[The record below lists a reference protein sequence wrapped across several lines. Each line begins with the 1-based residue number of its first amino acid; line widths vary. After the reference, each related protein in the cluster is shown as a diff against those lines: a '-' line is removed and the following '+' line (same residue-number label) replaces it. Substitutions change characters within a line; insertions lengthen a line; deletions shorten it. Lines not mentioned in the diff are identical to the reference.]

1 MAAGSGLFLLALS
14 VQLAEEKSM
23 VFATQTDER
32 MPTVRGP
39 DADKNRHQVQGNQAM
54 FTPVSTRAA
63 SAYKTV
69 AATTS
74 VQGADPHQLVNLLFD
89 ALLQAMNQARGALE
103 RGDMEIKAKSLSKA
117 VRILEE
123 GLRGGLNLEEGGDL
137 AQRLQ
142 AVYAY
147 SVQRLTMA
155 NMRNDGA
162 LIAEVTDLIEPV
174 AQSWKDIR
182 ATALQPATGPGA

>member
-1 MAAGSGLFLLALS
+1 
-14 VQLAEEKSM
+14 
-23 VFATQTDER
+23 
-32 MPTVRGP
+32 
-39 DADKNRHQVQGNQAM
+39 M

-103 RGDMEIKAKSLSKA
+103 RGEMEIKAKALSKA

-123 GLRGGLNLEEGGDL
+123 GLRGGLNLQEGGEL
-137 AQRLQ
+137 AHRLQ

-155 NMRNDGA
+155 NMRNDDA
-162 LIAEVTDLIEPV
+162 LITEVTELIEPV

-182 ATALQPATGPGA
+182 VAALQPATGSGA

>member
-1 MAAGSGLFLLALS
+1 
-14 VQLAEEKSM
+14 
-23 VFATQTDER
+23 
-32 MPTVRGP
+32 
-39 DADKNRHQVQGNQAM
+39 M

-69 AATTS
+69 AAATS

-103 RGDMEIKAKSLSKA
+103 RGDMETKAKALSKA

-123 GLRGGLNLEEGGDL
+123 GLRGGLNLQEGGEL

-142 AVYAY
+142 AVYSY
-147 SVQRLTMA
+147 SVQRLTLA
-155 NMRNDGA
+155 NMRNEDA
-162 LIAEVTDLIEPV
+162 LISEVTSLIEPV

-182 ATALQPATGPGA
+182 SAALQPATGPGA

>member
-1 MAAGSGLFLLALS
+1 
-14 VQLAEEKSM
+14 
-23 VFATQTDER
+23 
-32 MPTVRGP
+32 
-39 DADKNRHQVQGNQAM
+39 M

-69 AATTS
+69 AAETG

-103 RGDMEIKAKSLSKA
+103 RGDMEIKAKALSKA

-123 GLRGGLNLEEGGDL
+123 GLRGGLNLQEGGEL

-147 SVQRLTMA
+147 SVQRLTLA
-155 NMRNDGA
+155 NMRNDHA
-162 LIAEVTDLIEPV
+162 PITEVTQLIEPL

-182 ATALQPATGPGA
+182 GSASAALQPATGPGA